1 MTKRKGLL
9 DVEVDVR
16 GLLEEI
22 PVSSSIASKPKKG
35 VNDRKCY
42 FVFGNEF

>member
-22 PVSSSIASKPKKG
+22 PVSSSIASKS
-35 VNDRKCY
+35 RAFQY
-42 FVFGNEF
+42 IFFIY

>member
-16 GLLEEI
+16 GLVEEI
-22 PVSSSIASKPKKG
+22 PVSSSIASKP
-35 VNDRKCY
+35 RAFQY
-42 FVFGNEF
+42 IFFIY